1 MFFKRKDR
9 DRNFMNILVI
19 NSGSSSVKYK
29 LFDVKGNVEMARGMA
44 ERIGLKQSEIIHSA
58 SGRKEV
64 KILRDIRDH
73 ESAIRI
79 ALGFLT
85 DKESGV
91 IKDISEIR
99 AVGHRVVHGGEKFS
113 DPVIITAE
121 VMNAIR
127 LYCKFA
133 PLHNPPNLLGIK
145 VAKKLLPGI
154 RHIAVFDTAFH
165 QTIPP
170 SAYLYGLPY
179 AFYEKNRIRRYG
191 FHGTSH
197 KYAALR
203 AAEILK
209 KPINRLKLITAHL
222 GNGCSITAVKNGISV
237 NTSMGYTPLEGLLMG
252 TRSGDIDPAVILYL
266 SEEKGLSAK
275 AIDAILNKKSGL
287 LGISGISSDM
297 RDVYKAVTEGNKR
310 AKLAFQVFIDRI
322 QKYIG
327 SYITAMNGV
336 DAIVFTAG
344 IGENHPPTRM
354 AVCEKLSFLG
364 LSIDPKKNMSAV
376 KEKIITT
383 DLSKVKVLVVPT
395 NEELMI
401 ARETYELARRKKG
414 QR

>member
-1 MFFKRKDR
+1 MGTTAAVPNFKGNER
-9 DRNFMNILVI
+9 DMNILVI

-29 LFDVKGNVEMARGMA
+29 LFDVKDEKELARGMV
-44 ERIGLKQSEIIHSA
+44 ERIGLKKSELIHTTL
-58 SGRKEV
+58 SGKEA
-64 KILRDIRDH
+64 KILKEIRDH
-73 ESAIRI
+73 ESAIRL
-79 ALGFLT
+79 ALSFLV
-85 DKESGV
+85 DKEHGV
-91 IKDISEIR
+91 INDISEIR

-113 DPVIITAE
+113 DSVVITGQVIK
-121 VMNAIR
+121 VIR
-127 LYCKFA
+127 SYFKLA

-145 VAKKLLPGI
+145 VAQKLLPGI
-154 RHIAVFDTAFH
+154 KHVAVFDTAFH

-179 AFYEKNRIRRYG
+179 GLYEKDRIRRYG

-203 AAEILK
+203 TAEILR
-209 KPINRLKLITAHL
+209 KPVNKLKLITAHL
-222 GNGCSITAVKNGISV
+222 GNGCSITAVKNGRSI

-252 TRSGDIDPAVILYL
+252 TRSGDIDPAIALYL

-275 AIDAILNKKSGL
+275 AIDDILNKKSGL

-297 RDVYKAVTEGNKR
+297 RDVYKGVIRGNKR
-310 AKLAFQVFIDRI
+310 ARLAFQVFVDRI

-327 SYITAMNGV
+327 SYIVAMDGV

-344 IGENHPPTRM
+344 IGENHPPTRR

-364 LSIDPKKNMSAV
+364 IGIDPEKNTSRA

-383 DLSKVKVLVVPT
+383 ASSKIKVLVVPA

-401 ARETYELARRKKG
+401 ARETYKLTSYK
-414 QR
+414 